1 VRHIL
6 ITLSILLFS
15 SFLFSIEKKE
25 QGNFTFPNGAKYKG
39 ELKDGIPNG
48 QGTSTFRDGGKYV
61 GEFREGLLNGQ
72 GTFTWSNGNKYVG
85 EFKDGLLNGQGISTL
100 FDGRKYVGEF
110 KDGKRWNGTIYDKE
124 GNIIGKWWNG
134 VKQ

>member
-1 VRHIL
+1 MKHLL

-15 SFLFSIEKKE
+15 SFLFSSEKKE

-39 ELKDGIPNG
+39 EFKDGIPNG
-48 QGTSTFRDGGKYV
+48 HGTITIFGASKYV
-61 GEFREGLLNGQ
+61 GEFKLGKRIGHGTKTYPDGRKYVGEFKNGLLNGQ
-72 GTFTWSNGNKYVG
+72 GT
-85 EFKDGLLNGQGISTL
+85 STL

-110 KDGKRWNGTIYDKE
+110 KDGKRWNGTMYDKE

>member
-1 VRHIL
+1 MKHIL
-6 ITLSILLFS
+6 ITISILLSSSILFS
-15 SFLFSIEKKE
+15 SEKKE

-39 ELKDGIPNG
+39 ELKHGIPNG
-48 QGTSTFRDGGKYV
+48 QGTSTFRDGGK
-61 GEFREGLLNGQ
+61 F
-72 GTFTWSNGNKYVG
+72 VG

-100 FDGRKYVGEF
+100 FDGRKYVGKF

>member
-1 VRHIL
+1 MRHIL

-61 GEFREGLLNGQ
+61 GEF
-72 GTFTWSNGNKYVG
+72 
-85 EFKDGLLNGQGISTL
+85 KDGLLNGQGISTL
-100 FDGRKYVGEF
+100 FDGRKYVGQF
-110 KDGKRWNGTIYDKE
+110 KDGKRWNGIIFDKE
-124 GNIIGKWWNG
+124 GNIIGKWLNG
-134 VKQ
+134 VEQK

>member
-1 VRHIL
+1 MKHIL
-6 ITLSILLFS
+6 ITISILLSSSILFS
-15 SFLFSIEKKE
+15 SEKKE
-25 QGNFTFPNGAKYKG
+25 QGNFTFPNGAKYRG
-39 ELKDGIPNG
+39 EL
-48 QGTSTFRDGGKYV
+48 
-61 GEFREGLLNGQ
+61 
-72 GTFTWSNGNKYVG
+72 
-85 EFKDGLLNGQGISTL
+85 KDGLLNGQGISTL

>member
-1 VRHIL
+1 MKHLL
-6 ITLSILLFS
+6 ITLSVLLFS
-15 SFLFSIEKKE
+15 SFIFSSEKKE
-25 QGNFTFPNGAKYKG
+25 QVDFTYPNGAKYKG
-39 ELKDGIPNG
+39 ELKEGIPNG

-61 GEFREGLLNGQ
+61 GEFRDGLLNGQ
-72 GTFTWSNGNKYVG
+72 GT
-85 EFKDGLLNGQGISTL
+85 STL

-110 KDGKRWNGTIYDKE
+110 KDGKRWNGTMYDKE